1 MQWNVPILSVQF
13 HKLWQIHTLIW
24 ASPEPSSCR
33 AFPHPT
39 NFPHVLL
46 SQPLVPL
53 WPHWSAFDHCR
64 LDLFSRAFHVNTP
77 RSFLSPLSSPLPCD
91 PFCKMSKQ
99 EGLSVWQ
106 FLYGRKKW
114 RPPDVRGVLPK
125 VHRKQW
131 RARRAAQG
139 LDSPF
144 RAYSPPYLF
153 PAIWLE
159 VQRYIVF
166 NPTFSWAP
174 LESHFNCAYDFT
186 LNLLC
191 LFWGSLATL
200 SKGWS
205 KTDDECGEVGMLRK
219 VVLDVRSR
227 AMQSGYW
234 ASLFLPH
241 PGRLGSESHAEP
253 SWGSDCSWEVSQSLR
268 PSASPCLGSN
278 FSLGVFKAPTLGP
291 TSAGSYIS

>member
-205 KTDDECGEVGMLRK
+205 KTDDECGEDAACWERWSWTWGHAPCNLVTEQACFCPILGAWG
-219 VVLDVRSR
+219 VRATLSQAGGQTAAGR
-227 AMQSGYW
+227 W
-234 ASLFLPH
+234 AK
-241 PGRLGSESHAEP
+241 A
-253 SWGSDCSWEVSQSLR
+253 WGPQHR
-268 PSASPCLGSN
+268 PA
-278 FSLGVFKAPTLGP
+278 
-291 TSAGSYIS
+291 